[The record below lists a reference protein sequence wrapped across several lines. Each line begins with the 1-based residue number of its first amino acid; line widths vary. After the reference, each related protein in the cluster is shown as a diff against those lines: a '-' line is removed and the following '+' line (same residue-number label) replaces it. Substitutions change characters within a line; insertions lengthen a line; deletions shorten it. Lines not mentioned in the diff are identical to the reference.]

1 MVANF
6 LRPKEDLKCVTQ
18 WSRKNIEIRFDRV
31 MQHNGVCARHFN
43 PISMREDNE
52 LYFLERRFSRGSKVQ
67 SATTTRSLDLKIFVS
82 REQTLR
88 KGGGKTGSGGCVWA
102 LDSNGS
108 RRLAGSESSWN
119 VDLKRKGNGTP
130 AAPI

>member
-1 MVANF
+1 
-6 LRPKEDLKCVTQ
+6 
-18 WSRKNIEIRFDRV
+18 

-43 PISMREDNE
+43 PISTREDNE

-88 KGGGKTGSGGCVWA
+88 KGRQEAGDAFEPWIRMVAGAWPEV
-102 LDSNGS
+102 N
-108 RRLAGSESSWN
+108 RL
-119 VDLKRKGNGTP
+119 GTW
-130 AAPI
+130 I